1 MRCGLLLDNLNVSH
15 KYKKGIMLKKIQTFT
30 DLKSNYKKVVLLLSF
45 GTLFEYFDL
54 MLYVHMGTVLNEL
67 FFGATEAQSIRL
79 LGALGL
85 FLTFG
90 ARPIGAYFF
99 GKVGDTYGRII
110 VMYITTIMM
119 ATSCLVMAV
128 LPTYAQI
135 GFSAAIIMTL
145 CRITQS
151 LSSVGEVTS
160 CDLYLIETTSPPVQY
175 PLAGIADIFGILGGT
190 FALGVASLVTMNGF
204 NWRWAFLFGFGIA
217 FIGFYARK
225 TLLETSEFAN
235 VQMKIKLVMDNLKV
249 SANEARKIIY
259 KSAEEKSYK
268 KGVKKALL
276 MIQCVYPLYF
286 HLSYI
291 YCGDLLTRLF
301 NYSSI
306 DVIHNNFFLSIVD
319 FINVVFIYFISYY
332 INPLKILKVQ
342 LVLSSILLISFPF
355 LLNNISEPY
364 HLIILQYLL
373 VILAIHGMPAFPIF
387 YKYIPIINRFKTVG
401 TQYAWGRVIMFS
413 FTSFCLIY
421 LEQWFGYIG
430 FLPVFVLVLIG
441 YTISLFYFDKLEKES
456 NK

>member
-1 MRCGLLLDNLNVSH
+1 MSN
-15 KYKKGIMLKKIQTFT
+15 KIQTFT
-30 DLKSNYKKVVLLLSF
+30 DLRLRFKKVVILLSF

-54 MLYVHMGTVLNEL
+54 MLYVHMGTILNEL
-67 FFGATEAQSIRL
+67 FFGTSDSESTRL
-79 LGALGL
+79 LNALGL

-90 ARPIGAYFF
+90 ARPLGAYAF
-99 GKVGDTYGRII
+99 GKIGDNYGRVI

-119 ATSCLVMAV
+119 AFACGIMAI
-128 LPTYAQI
+128 LPTYEQI
-135 GFSAAIIMTL
+135 GLTAGIIMSL
-145 CRITQS
+145 CRIIQS

-160 CDLYLIETTSPPVQY
+160 CDLYLIETSKPPIQY
-175 PLAGIADIFGILGGT
+175 PLAGVADVFGILGGT
-190 FALGVASLVTMNGF
+190 LALGVVSLVTMTNF
-204 NWRWAFLFGFGIA
+204 DWRNAFWAGAGIA

-225 TLLETSEFAN
+225 TLVETSEFAD
-235 VQMKIKLVMDNLKV
+235 VRIKIKLIMDRFKV
-249 SANEARKIIY
+249 SYKEAKKIMY
-259 KSAEEKSYK
+259 KNTEEKQYK

-276 MIQCVYPLYF
+276 VIQCVYPLYF

-301 NYSSI
+301 GYSAV

-319 FINVVFIYFISYY
+319 FINVVLIYFISYY

-342 LVLSSILLISFPF
+342 LVLSAILLISFPF

-387 YKYIPIINRFKTVG
+387 YKYIPVSNRFKTVG
-401 TQYAWGRVIMFS
+401 TQYAWGRVVMFS

-421 LEQWFGYIG
+421 LEKWFGYIG
-430 FLPVFVLVLIG
+430 FLPVFIFVLIC
-441 YTISLFYFDKLEKES
+441 YTGALFYFDKLEKES
-456 NK
+456 IKS

>member
-1 MRCGLLLDNLNVSH
+1 
-15 KYKKGIMLKKIQTFT
+15 MLKKIQTFT
-30 DLKSNYKKVVLLLSF
+30 DLRVNYKKVVMLLSF

-67 FFGATEAQSIRL
+67 FFGATDTQSIRL

-99 GKVGDTYGRII
+99 GKLGDTYGRII

-119 ATSCLVMAV
+119 SISCLVMAI

-145 CRITQS
+145 CRIIQS

-160 CDLYLIETTSPPVQY
+160 CDLYLIETSKPPIQY

-190 FALGVASLVTMNGF
+190 CALGITSLVTTNGF

-225 TLLETSEFAN
+225 TLLETSDFADI
-235 VQMKIKLVMDNLKV
+235 QMKIRIVMDKFKI
-249 SANEARKIIY
+249 SANEARKLVY
-259 KSAEEKSYK
+259 QNTEKESYK
-268 KGVKKALL
+268 KGVKLALFV
-276 MIQCVYPLYF
+276 IQCVYPLYF
-286 HLSYI
+286 YLAYV
-291 YCGDLLTRLF
+291 YCGDLLTSLF

-319 FINVVFIYFISYY
+319 FINVVFIYIISYY

-342 LVLSSILLISFPF
+342 LVLSAVLLISFPF

-387 YKYIPIINRFKTVG
+387 YKYIPVINRFKTVG
-401 TQYAWGRVIMFS
+401 MQYAWGRVAMFS
-413 FTSFCLIY
+413 FTSFGFIY
-421 LEQWFGYIG
+421 LEKYFGYIG
-430 FLPVFVLVLIG
+430 FLPFFVIVLIC
-441 YTISLFYFDKLEKES
+441 YTIALFYFVKLEKES
-456 NK
+456 NA